1 MRPRAS
7 HSPTRSEPCGQAVL
21 QSIRRSRQSRGPWL
35 ARGLCCPSG
44 SSLTTAS
51 SETLPCS
58 CWLICFVQAGLCPST
73 SSGRAEQSFP
83 TFLCVCVPACRLPYP
98 GGLHDCWWL
107 LLRHELWP
115 SPNLQRLGIH
125 NATIVGSH
133 VACITRLQ
141 SSFHTTA
148 RTIACPSP
156 TRTFT
161 PELSPPGSPPRSVG
175 YNYMGTQPTPMA
187 GLTPATHAAPWA
199 ASRLTQIHTDLSG
212 SNPPISICVNLRES
226 VDAFP
231 IKAKSLGGAVF
242 QVFLGR
248 RQDV

>member
-21 QSIRRSRQSRGPWL
+21 HSIRRSRQSRGPWL

-58 CWLICFVQAGLCPST
+58 GWLICFVQAGLRPLT

-83 TFLCVCVPACRLPYP
+83 TFLCVCFPACRLPYP

-125 NATIVGSH
+125 TTTIVGSH

-148 RTIACPSP
+148 RTIARPSP

-199 ASRLTQIHTDLSG
+199 ASR
-212 SNPPISICVNLRES
+212 
-226 VDAFP
+226 
-231 IKAKSLGGAVF
+231 
-242 QVFLGR
+242 
-248 RQDV
+248 